1 MAFAGRDP
9 GPSRPALL
17 ILLKTLSLLVLL
29 TFSSAAPPAA
39 SSPAA
44 VHNNNWAVLVCTSR
58 FCGFRFSVPNV
69 AVRGLEKQGR
79 CYCNDVSSASTS
91 VFRQTFWFNYRHMA
105 NTLSLYRTVKRLGI
119 PDERIILML
128 ADDMACNPRNNYP
141 AQVFN
146 NENHQLNLYGD
157 NVEVDYRGY
166 EVTVENFL
174 RVLTGRHESAVPRS
188 KRLLSD
194 EGSHILLYMT
204 GHGGDEFL
212 KFQDNEEL
220 QSHDLAD
227 AVKQM
232 KEKHRFK
239 ELLIMVDTCQAAT
252 LFSQLQSPG
261 VLAIGSSMKGEN
273 SYSHH
278 LDSDI
283 GVSVVDRF
291 TFHTLAFFEKLNM
304 YSNASL
310 NSLFNSYDP
319 SMLLSTAYYRM
330 DLYKRA
336 LNEVPVTNF
345 FGSVMKTIHTDSAYT
360 GFLAAHDTE
369 TPLPTG
375 NDILDHVML
384 EDEASARRSDIEEMK
399 PSALPLSSKYR
410 DVSRR
415 SWGKS
420 AAEIRDAFTSRRGNA
435 QPSAL
440 MTIDLL
446 AKLIEEDSNLLN
458 ENQAFFESVADEH
471 TVNRL
476 TASKPRRYSTS

>member
-1 MAFAGRDP
+1 MSLIPRAAPAASMAFAGRDP
-9 GPSRPALL
+9 AVIS
-17 ILLKTLSLLVLL
+17 LLKMLPLLLLL
-29 TFSSAAPPAA
+29 TFSSAAAPPAA
-39 SSPAA
+39 ASPSA

-58 FCGFRFSVPNV
+58 
-69 AVRGLEKQGR
+69 
-79 CYCNDVSSASTS
+79 
-91 VFRQTFWFNYRHMA
+91 FWFNYRHMA

-360 GFLAAHDTE
+360 GFLAAHDAE
-369 TPLPTG
+369 LPLSVG
-375 NDILDHVML
+375 NNILDHVML
-384 EDEASARRSDIEEMK
+384 QNEASARRSNIEEMNEAQLMSHGWTEVLLEQLEGK
-399 PSALPLSSKYR
+399 NS
-410 DVSRR
+410 DVVVMY
-415 SWGKS
+415 GLGTMG
-420 AAEIRDAFTSRRGNA
+420 I
-435 QPSAL
+435 
-440 MTIDLL
+440 LL
-446 AKLIEEDSNLLN
+446 AI
-458 ENQAFFESVADEH
+458 
-471 TVNRL
+471 
-476 TASKPRRYSTS
+476 STWLSM

>member
-1 MAFAGRDP
+1 MASGSGGIR
-9 GPSRPALL
+9 GPSRPPR
-17 ILLKTLSLLVLL
+17 VLL
-29 TFSSAAPPAA
+29 LFLLPAMLPLMLLAISISSSSAAAAAA
-39 SSPAA
+39 SPGAM
-44 VHNNNWAVLVCTSR
+44 HNNNWAVLVCTSR
-58 FCGFRFSVPNV
+58 
-69 AVRGLEKQGR
+69 
-79 CYCNDVSSASTS
+79 
-91 VFRQTFWFNYRHMA
+91 FWFNYRHMA

-212 KFQDNEEL
+212 KFQDSEEL

-291 TFHTLAFFEKLNM
+291 TFYTLAFFEKLNM

-310 NSLFNSYDP
+310 NSLFNSYNP

-330 DLYKRA
+330 DLYERP

-345 FGSVMKTIHTDSAYT
+345 FGSVMKTIHTDSAYSGFVAADDVETILST
-360 GFLAAHDTE
+360 GDNL
-369 TPLPTG
+369 L
-375 NDILDHVML
+375 NHVML
-384 EDEASARRSDIEEMK
+384 RNKASQRRSNIEEMK
-399 PSALPLSSKYR
+399 EAQLRSHGWT
-410 DVSRR
+410 DVLLEQLDV
-415 SWGKS
+415 K
-420 AAEIRDAFTSRRGNA
+420 NA
-435 QPSAL
+435 D
-440 MTIDLL
+440 TIVMYGLGTMGILL
-446 AKLIEEDSNLLN
+446 AI
-458 ENQAFFESVADEH
+458 
-471 TVNRL
+471 
-476 TASKPRRYSTS
+476 STWLSM

>member
-1 MAFAGRDP
+1 MASGIRGAGA
-9 GPSRPALL
+9 SRPRGGLTLL
-17 ILLKTLSLLVLL
+17 AARLLPVLL
-29 TFSSAAPPAA
+29 LAFSSSSSAAAA
-39 SSPAA
+39 PTNAM
-44 VHNNNWAVLVCTSR
+44 HNNNWAVLVCTSR
-58 FCGFRFSVPNV
+58 
-69 AVRGLEKQGR
+69 
-79 CYCNDVSSASTS
+79 
-91 VFRQTFWFNYRHMA
+91 FWFNYRHMA

-212 KFQDNEEL
+212 KFQDSEEL

-252 LFSQLQSPG
+252 LFSQLHSPG

-291 TFHTLAFFEKLNM
+291 TYYTLAFFEKLNM

-310 NSLFNSYDP
+310 NSLFNSYDR
-319 SMLLSTAYYRM
+319 SMLMSTAYYRM
-330 DLYKRA
+330 DLYERP

-345 FGSVMKTIHTDSAYT
+345 FGSVMKILHTDSVYT
-360 GFLAAHDTE
+360 GFLAAHDDA
-369 TPLPTG
+369 PTSFRD
-375 NDILDHVML
+375 NQHDHFTSKN
-384 EDEASARRSDIEEMK
+384 EPGARRSNREKEVQIIPHGWTEVLLEQLD
-399 PSALPLSSKYR
+399 
-410 DVSRR
+410 
-415 SWGKS
+415 GKNTDTVVLYGLG
-420 AAEIRDAFTSRRGNA
+420 A
-435 QPSAL
+435 
-440 MTIDLL
+440 M
-446 AKLIEEDSNLLN
+446 
-458 ENQAFFESVADEH
+458 EH
-471 TVNRL
+471 
-476 TASKPRRYSTS
+476 